1 MTEHLKVFK
10 EPEIIKIG
18 LEKTR
23 SKILNILKE
32 DDHTIKEIAE
42 KLDKDRS
49 TIYRHVKKLEDAG
62 YIENKNTDDDENK
75 YCRVAHTIFLDL
87 EYMDYEVK
95 MDIIFEWDL
104 DFETQDLVRMDNIG
118 YRNDKSKRLLKD
130 IQSFISDLDKRLKDR
145 VESLEKDI
153 DKEDMM
159 IIMRVRLL
167 GYMILCSKNDI
178 CRKRLNNIFSK
189 FDKKIDLNLAD
200 GD

>member
-75 YCRVAHTIFLDL
+75 YSRVAHTIFLDL
-87 EYMDYEVK
+87 EYMDYEDK

-118 YRNDKSKRLLKD
+118 YRNDKSERLLKD

-159 IIMRVRLL
+159 ILMRAKLL
-167 GYMILCSKNDI
+167 AYMILCSENDI
-178 CRKRLNNIFSK
+178 CRKRLNKIFSK